1 LQGTENNRNISG
13 QNIYNVYS
21 VRSYKAEVEMLGNAM
36 IQPMMHFQLN
46 IPMFHGGYLITRVKH
61 NIKPNHMTTSFT
73 GVRVR
78 YPKTKLLDGAEFYM
92 SMLIR

>member
-1 LQGTENNRNISG
+1 MVG
-13 QNIYNVYS
+13 
-21 VRSYKAEVEMLGNAM
+21 
-36 IQPMMHFQLN
+36 
-46 IPMFHGGYLITRVKH
+46 ITRVKH

-92 SMLIR
+92 SMLIVKSNKYKWWWW

>member
-1 LQGTENNRNISG
+1 MKWCSRYSQQPYLKILLWTKMNLPKLMSTSNWYDCKGTENNRTLAG

-46 IPMFHGGYLITRVKH
+46 NIPMFHGG
-61 NIKPNHMTTSFT
+61 
-73 GVRVR
+73 
-78 YPKTKLLDGAEFYM
+78 
-92 SMLIR
+92 